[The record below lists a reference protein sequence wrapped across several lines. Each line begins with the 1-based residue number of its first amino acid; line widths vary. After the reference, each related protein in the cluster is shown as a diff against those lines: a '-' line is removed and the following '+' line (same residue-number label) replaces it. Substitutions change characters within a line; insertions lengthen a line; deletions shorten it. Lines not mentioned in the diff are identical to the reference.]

1 MNAQQIQNPQVKAL
15 GPGDADDGDA
25 GRQQRGLVIAALA
38 QIEKNRVGYKV
49 PSQSGSGAY
58 VVNLDGEPFC
68 SCPDFE
74 KRHQRCKHIYAVGFI
89 IQREERPDGTIV
101 ETKAMRMT
109 YRQDWPAYNAA
120 QTHEQERF
128 VSLLRELCDTI
139 PQPPQTFGRPRLP
152 LSDVL
157 FGIGLKVYSTM
168 SGRRA
173 MTDFRDAQAK
183 GLIDKAPSFTST
195 FRYLENPDLAPLLKS
210 LIEQSALYRFGPSKP
225 ISPWIPAVSP
235 HRSTTAGLTTS
246 GAKCEKKRSGLRL
259 T

>member
-139 PQPPQTFGRPRLP
+139 PQPPQTFGRPPMIGVP
-152 LSDVL
+152 LVSIPVL
-157 FGIGLKVYSTM
+157 ALMALVDAVHPFKPSPLRTM
-168 SGRRA
+168 
-173 MTDFRDAQAK
+173 
-183 GLIDKAPSFTST
+183 L
-195 FRYLENPDLAPLLKS
+195 
-210 LIEQSALYRFGPSKP
+210 
-225 ISPWIPAVSP
+225 AVSIP
-235 HRSTTAGLTTS
+235 QHPRPPFKGRQ
-246 GAKCEKKRSGLRL
+246 GR
-259 T
+259 